1 MKQEV
6 IKLESRYKN
15 VDSKLIQVEDN
26 SDRLSS
32 TPITL

>member
-6 IKLESRYKN
+6 IKLESRYKD
-15 VDSKLIQVEDN
+15 VDSNLIQIEDN
-26 SDRLSS
+26 RDRLSS